1 MARVVSSRVVSRP
14 KENHVLAQQ
23 DQRDD
28 DLEVLFDGVLACQRL
43 QALRAGDMRHL
54 VALRVQFLQITTTT
68 SEQRVAAAAVVVGA
82 YLEV

>member
-1 MARVVSSRVVSRP
+1 VRVVSWRVS

-54 VALRVQFLQITTTT
+54 VALRVQFLQIATT
-68 SEQRVAAAAVVVGA
+68 SEQRVVGGWWVVGGGGS
-82 YLEV
+82 VP